1 MEEPEEEVAPEEKP
15 RFSIRENLV
24 ITSILSC
31 VCTFLG
37 FFGIACNNWKESVW
51 DYLTLE
57 WVVVVFCLSF
67 FFIECFF
74 LFSWLKEKLGAT
86 GGKVAF
92 VGFILALIAL
102 LFITGVVRHEGC
114 NSPVTP

>member
-1 MEEPEEEVAPEEKP
+1 MEGPEEEVAPEDKP

-24 ITSILSC
+24 VTTILSC
-31 VCTFLG
+31 ICTFLG
-37 FFGIACNNWKESVW
+37 FLGVACNNWQENVW

-57 WVVVVFCLSF
+57 WTVVLFCLSF

-86 GGKVAF
+86 GGKAAF
-92 VGFILALIAL
+92 AGFIVALIAL
-102 LFITGVVRHEGC
+102 LLITGTVRWEEC
-114 NSPVTP
+114 NPPASQ